1 MEKEEEKGT
10 VREGEEGAL
19 VRRSHSPTATAR
31 FFAQT
36 GRKNVQVQRNL
47 HKVKTISSMW
57 FQWYRLQFR
66 IDIHQQVFCLCG
78 TFARLQKNKNSQTSV
93 SGCFRSLHAAATGK
107 HAARET
113 VTTGMT
119 STHCSSHW
127 QRAGIA
133 SPPSPANTAGASH
146 RDCIRARRAL

>member
-19 VRRSHSPTATAR
+19 VRRSHSPAATAR

-66 IDIHQQVFCLCG
+66 IDIHQQVFC
-78 TFARLQKNKNSQTSV
+78 ARSSHVHYNKECKKTKTRKHLFPAKTSV
-93 SGCFRSLHAAATGK
+93 FDPCTPSMRHRDHWLPTVGRTGSGPELHRPT
-107 HAARET
+107 
-113 VTTGMT
+113 
-119 STHCSSHW
+119 
-127 QRAGIA
+127 
-133 SPPSPANTAGASH
+133 NTAGASH

>member
-66 IDIHQQVFCLCG
+66 IDIHQQVFC
-78 TFARLQKNKNSQTSV
+78 ARSSVWYVKNSQI
-93 SGCFRSLHAAATGK
+93 
-107 HAARET
+107 
-113 VTTGMT
+113 
-119 STHCSSHW
+119 HCEG
-127 QRAGIA
+127 Q
-133 SPPSPANTAGASH
+133 
-146 RDCIRARRAL
+146 